1 MHVIKLILILLLAGS
16 ASSTFGQ
23 YSLKGVISD
32 ETGTP
37 IPAAKVFV
45 KNSAEH
51 RSLAD
56 ADGQYIMR
64 LYQGEYFLVITSM
77 GYKTIEGYVTIN
89 EQDIVENFTLRPVAI
104 QDIDN
109 MEVSA
114 KKSNPGRDIMLKV
127 VAKRDEINP
136 WNRAH
141 TVEGYTKATE
151 KITRKEKKESNRKKK
166 KKEEKTKDPSGIEDP
181 FSEQRIADKQLAND
195 MNLIE
200 VDFTR
205 HFGGKNKVKEIRNA
219 YEARGSK
226 RHQLYYTTTVR
237 SNFNF
242 FQNLIHLDDLHQT
255 PVSSPISIP
264 GILSYKYRLE
274 KQYVENGRNI
284 SKIKISPRNI
294 STTTLEGYIY
304 VIDTLWLVQKIEL
317 TMKKGNLLMYDYF
330 SISQTYEHP
339 GDSICVLVNQDLS
352 YGVKYSNESSTCTTN
367 TVFRNY
373 NFNPEFPEKY
383 FNNELSVTEKE
394 AYDKDSTFWNEKRE
408 SDLTTEETKFIA
420 IKDSIYSS
428 THRKEYLDSV
438 DKVFNKVT
446 ALKVLWWGV
455 DHRNRAKKTQWTIN
469 SLAAFIRPIYIAGPR
484 LAPGFSLFKK
494 WEDERFIDSYTEA
507 SMGFLNADLKGSTN
521 WMFRYDPFRF
531 GTLDASF
538 SHSFDVIRD
547 FDAITQIYKRDN
559 FIETTEFSLGNS
571 IEIFNGFYLATNL
584 SMSERRSLKDYKFL
598 NTDDILA
605 NNEPTDFESYQ
616 ALIADAT
623 ISFTPNQKYMREP
636 NKKVLLGS
644 KWPTF
649 YFYYEKGL
657 PTLFSSDV
665 NHDYAL
671 LGIRQT
677 FKIGTIGTSSY
688 HIKSGKFLNTKS
700 LQFADEKF
708 HRRSDPIWFS
718 NPLFSFQGLDSTL
731 PTRKI
736 YYEAH
741 FVHHDNGAILSKIP
755 FMKKTRIGLVA
766 GAGGLY
772 IPEFDWIHYEVLAGL
787 ERNFKFSKRR
797 LRIGIYGVL
806 SGGNHIIPTPSW
818 KISFAILDNRSM
830 KWNF

>member
-1 MHVIKLILILLLAGS
+1 MRFVKILFVFFIILNWGCS
-16 ASSTFGQ
+16 FGQ
-23 YSLKGVISD
+23 YSLSGIVSD
-32 ETGTP
+32 ENGVP

-45 KNSAEH
+45 KNSAEL
-51 RSLAD
+51 RSIAD
-56 ADGQYIMR
+56 LNGYYEMR
-64 LYQGEYFLVITSM
+64 LYQGEYFLVITSP
-77 GYKTIEGYVTIN
+77 GFKTIEGYATIG
-89 EQDIVENFTLRPVAI
+89 EADITQNFTLHPLDI
-104 QDIDN
+104 QEIDK
-109 MEVSA
+109 MEVSV
-114 KKSNPGRDIMLKV
+114 KKSNPGREIMLKV

-136 WNRAH
+136 WNYPH
-141 TVEGYTKATE
+141 TVQGYTKASE
-151 KITRKEKKESNRKKK
+151 KITRKEKKESKRKK
-166 KKEEKTKDPSGIEDP
+166 EKQESETKDPSGIEDP
-181 FSEQRIADKQLAND
+181 FAEQRKEDKKLAND

-205 HFGGKNKVKEIRNA
+205 HFGGKRKVKEIRNA

-226 RHQLYYTTTVR
+226 RHQLYYTTTVK

-242 FQNLIHLDDLHQT
+242 FQNLLHLDDLHQT
-255 PVSSPISIP
+255 PVSSPISTP

-274 KQYVENGRNI
+274 RQYEENGKSI
-284 SKIKISPRNI
+284 SKIKIIPRNI
-294 STTTLEGYIY
+294 SSTTLEGYIY
-304 VIDTLWLVQKIEL
+304 VIDTLWLVQKIEF
-317 TMKKGNLLMYDYF
+317 TIKKGNLLIYDDF
-330 SISQTYEHP
+330 KIEQTYVHP
-339 GDSICVLVNQDLS
+339 GDSMCVLTRQDLTYS
-352 YGVKYSNESSTCTTN
+352 VKYSNQSSKCSTN
-367 TVFRNY
+367 TVFREY
-373 NFNPEFPEKY
+373 DFSPNFSDKF

-394 AYDKDSTFWNEKRE
+394 AYDKDSTFWSEKRE
-408 SDLTTEETKFIA
+408 NELSDEESKFIA
-420 IKDSIYSS
+420 VKDSIYESEN
-428 THRKEYLDSV
+428 RKEYLDSV
-438 DKVFNKVT
+438 DNVFNKVT

-469 SLAAFIRPIYIAGPR
+469 SLAALIRPIYIAGPR
-484 LAPGFSLFKK
+484 VSPGFNYFKK
-494 WEDERFIDSYTEA
+494 WKNEKFIDSYSEV
-507 SMGFLNADLKGSTN
+507 SMGFLNSDLKGSTN
-521 WMFRYDPFRF
+521 WMYRYDPFRF

-538 SHSFDVIRD
+538 SHDFDVIRD

-559 FIETTEFSLGNS
+559 FIETTELSLGNN
-571 IEIFNGFYLATNL
+571 IEIFNGFYLETNL
-584 SMSERRSLKDYKFL
+584 SFSERRSLKGYKFL

-605 NNEPTDFESYQ
+605 NNDPTDFQSYQ
-616 ALIADAT
+616 ALIANAT

-636 NKKVLLGS
+636 NRKVLLGS

-649 YFYYEKGL
+649 YFYYEKGI
-657 PTLFSSDV
+657 PDLFGSDV

-671 LGIRQT
+671 VGIQQT

-700 LQFADEKF
+700 LRTADEKF

-766 GAGGLY
+766 GAGSLY
-772 IPEFDWIHYEVLAGL
+772 IPEFDWLHYEVLAGL

-797 LRIGIYGVL
+797 LRIGLYGVL
-806 SGGNHIIPTPSW
+806 SGGNQITPTPSF
-818 KISFAILDNRSM
+818 KVSFAILDNRSM